1 MGLKL
6 SNYINDKNRKL
17 DNETIRKHLTSILYS
32 HVKEDNFLYQVENSK
47 KLYSNQY
54 KHFPSV
60 SLTVN
65 HKIKINE
72 VTSDLSYKFSKN
84 ETQTFNIS
92 EETGVVA

>member
-32 HVKEDNFLYQVENSK
+32 HVKEDNFLNQVENSK

-54 KHFPSV
+54 KYFPSV
-60 SLTVN
+60 SLTAN

-72 VTSDLSYKFSKN
+72 VTSDLSYKFSEN

-92 EETGVVA
+92 EELGVA